1 VAIPET
7 ARALME
13 GTITSYLGTGAKER
27 FRAKRRAVR
36 EEISDFQEDIGLDEV
51 LAEVLKRI
59 E

>member
-1 VAIPET
+1 
-7 ARALME
+7 ME

-36 EEISDFQEDIGLDEV
+36 KEISDFQEDIGLDEV